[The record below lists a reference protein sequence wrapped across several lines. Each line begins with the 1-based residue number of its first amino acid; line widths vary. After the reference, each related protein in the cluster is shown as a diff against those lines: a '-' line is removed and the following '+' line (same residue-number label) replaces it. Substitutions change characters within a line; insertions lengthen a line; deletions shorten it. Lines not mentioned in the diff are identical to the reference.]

1 MNNLLKK
8 KKEVKTKI
16 IININEDLKNDFK
29 DICEKNNLKMT
40 EVLVYAISQINEK
53 GDLIDV
59 NFRAE

>member
-16 IININEDLKNDFK
+16 IININEDLKNNFK